1 MIELKRVTKTY
12 FRGRGGMQVTV
23 KAVEQVDATIQAGEF
38 VVITGRS
45 GCGKT
50 TLLNLIA
57 GLARPDSGKVFFEG
71 IDIWAMKD
79 EEISALRNR
88 KIGLMFQVPSLMPT
102 LNVLDNVVLPTLFAP
117 IETRKDAYQRGREAL
132 DSVGLSG
139 LMDAFPRHLSAGEEK
154 RVVIARAIVNRPPV
168 LLADEPTANLDEK
181 TEGEVMALLQ
191 TIHTVGATLLLV
203 THHPGLIGYGTR
215 HIAMSDGKLSEDKK
229 NLEIGGGKNSAE
241 RKETGK

>member
-1 MIELKRVTKTY
+1 MIELKQVTKTY
-12 FRGRGGMQVTV
+12 FRGQGSMQMTV
-23 KAVEQVDATIQAGEF
+23 RAVEQVEMTIQAGEF

-57 GLARPDSGKVFFEG
+57 GLARPDSGKVIFEG
-71 IDIWAMKD
+71 MDIWAMKD

-102 LNVLDNVVLPTLFAP
+102 LNVMDNVVLPTLFAP
-117 IETRKDAYQRGREAL
+117 KETRSNAYQRGREAL
-132 DSVGLSG
+132 DAVGLSG
-139 LMDAFPRHLSAGEEK
+139 LKEAFPRHLSAGEEK

-168 LLADEPTANLDEK
+168 LLADEPTANLDER
-181 TEGEVMALLQ
+181 TEEEVMALLQ
-191 TIHTVGATLLLV
+191 KIHAGGTTILLV

-215 HIAMSDGKLSEDKK
+215 HISMSDGQMSEDKK
-229 NLEIGGGKNSAE
+229 SLG
-241 RKETGK
+241 